1 MAYTVCVFCGSR
13 PGKNPNWASAA
24 QELGCQ
30 IASRAWRLV
39 FGGGG
44 RGLMGEVAR
53 GALSCQGKV
62 VGVIP
67 GFLTESE
74 HVLEGLDDLH
84 VVENMVERKEM
95 MIELSDAFVVLP
107 GGIGTFEE
115 LFEVWTGNH
124 IRAYT
129 KPIILINLEG
139 FYDGLLTFTNEVRK
153 EGFLID
159 QHFIHL
165 KVVNSVT
172 EAIALLQEQAH

>member
-1 MAYTVCVFCGSR
+1 
-13 PGKNPNWASAA
+13 
-24 QELGCQ
+24 
-30 IASRAWRLV
+30 
-39 FGGGG
+39 
-44 RGLMGEVAR
+44 
-53 GALSCQGKV
+53 
-62 VGVIP
+62 
-67 GFLTESE
+67 
-74 HVLEGLDDLH
+74 
-84 VVENMVERKEM
+84 MVQRKEM
-95 MIELSDAFVVLP
+95 MIKLSDAFVVLP

>member
-24 QELGCQ
+24 HELGCQ

-53 GALSCQGKV
+53 GALSCQGEV
-62 VGVIP
+62 VGIIP
-67 GFLTESE
+67 SFMMEAE
-74 HVLEGLDDLH
+74 PVLEGLDNLR
-84 VVENMVERKEM
+84 VVQNMVKRKEM

-129 KPIILINLEG
+129 KPIILVNLEE
-139 FYDGLLTFTNEVRK
+139 FYDGLLSFANEVRK
-153 EGFLID
+153 EEFLIE
-159 QHFIHL
+159 QHFTHL

-172 EAIALLQEQAH
+172 EAITLLQEQAN

>member
-1 MAYTVCVFCGSR
+1 
-13 PGKNPNWASAA
+13 
-24 QELGCQ
+24 
-30 IASRAWRLV
+30 
-39 FGGGG
+39 
-44 RGLMGEVAR
+44 MGEVAR

-67 GFLTESE
+67 GFLTEAE
-74 HVLEGLDDLH
+74 PVLEGLHDLH

-95 MIELSDAFVVLP
+95 MIELSNAFVVLP